1 MRISDWSS
9 DLCSSD
15 LQVGEHRKQHET
27 AHERD
32 GVVEAQRLQPR
43 IARLGPGD
51 AAMAID
57 ARRSDIFGLAEQ
69 FLAAIGA
76 NDVAEDS
83 PEIADIGILR
93 NLDWWA
99 HGRLCCTCEGA
110 GSRAVLAHSYAQA
123 RLLSPMS
130 CLPPPPGRPPARP
143 ACSSTSRSAP
153 MRRRRSRARRRITC
167 SPTCERKPGA

>member
-1 MRISDWSS
+1 
-9 DLCSSD
+9 
-15 LQVGEHRKQHET
+15 
-27 AHERD
+27 
-32 GVVEAQRLQPR
+32 
-43 IARLGPGD
+43 
-51 AAMAID
+51 MAID

-110 GSRAVLAHSYAQA
+110 GSRAVLAHSYAPA

-153 MRRRRSRARRRITC
+153 MRRRRSRARRRIRPEEHPSHLPPLIRT
-167 SPTCERKPGA
+167 PHAPPRFNHHTTTHHHPPPPP

>member
-1 MRISDWSS
+1 
-9 DLCSSD
+9 
-15 LQVGEHRKQHET
+15 
-27 AHERD
+27 
-32 GVVEAQRLQPR
+32 
-43 IARLGPGD
+43 
-51 AAMAID
+51 MAID

-83 PEIADIGILR
+83 PEIADFGILR

-110 GSRAVLAHSYAQA
+110 GSRAVLAHSYAPA

-167 SPTCERKPGA
+167 SMSRSEEHTSELQSLMRISYAVFCLKKKNIPQNMNNQNQYK